1 MIVVAIHS
9 SQLIPFSCIYG
20 ISPVL
25 QHMKRRNRVSF
36 VVSFHREDEERS
48 GFGEWFS
55 ASASRAILHTY
66 LSQPY

>member
-9 SQLIPFSCIYG
+9 SQLTPFSCG
-20 ISPVL
+20 NSPVL
-25 QHMKRRNRVSF
+25 HHMKRRNRVSF
-36 VVSFHREDEERS
+36 VVSFHREDEECS

-55 ASASRAILHTY
+55 ASASQAILHTY